1 MVALRCKNKFM
12 THTYNITGMTCGN
25 CLAKAK
31 SQLLMLGDVAEAD
44 VQLTA
49 PQATITMQKHIPVT
63 TLQEALNKAGNYT
76 ITEADGGMHHEV
88 PTEEAISWL
97 ETYKPILLI
106 GAYITGATWIIE
118 AARNDFNWHNWMQ
131 NFMAG
136 FFLVFSFFKLL
147 NLKGFAESYSSY
159 DIIAK
164 KWPGWGYVY
173 AFIELGLG
181 IAYVA
186 DFNPIVTNAASLL
199 IMSIGI
205 VGVLQSVLNKRK
217 IQCAC
222 LGAVFNLPMSTITII
237 EDALM
242 IAMSSAMLVSII

>member
-1 MVALRCKNKFM
+1 M

-25 CLAKAK
+25 CVAKEK
-31 SQLLMLGDVAEAD
+31 SQLLMLGDVTEAD

-63 TLQEALNKAGNYT
+63 VLQNALNKAGHYT
-76 ITEADGGMHHEV
+76 ITEADGGMHHIAAK
-88 PTEEAISWL
+88 EETDSWL
-97 ETYKPILLI
+97 TTYKPILLI
-106 GAYITGATWIIE
+106 GAYITGVTLLIE
-118 AARNDFNWHNWMQ
+118 VARGSFNWEIWMQ

-164 KWPGWGYVY
+164 KWLGWGYVY
-173 AFIELGLG
+173 AFIELALGLS
-181 IAYVA
+181 YLLN
-186 DFNPIVTNAASLL
+186 FNPLPTNAVTFVV
-199 IMSIGI
+199 MSVSII
-205 VGVLQSVLNKRK
+205 GVLQSVLNKRK

-242 IAMSSAMLVSII
+242 IAMSAGMLITLL